1 MHVQRPRGA
10 NWQQRER
17 QRRIVF
23 ALVPLNSQGN
33 RTSTLPPGGHTGSLD
48 HFQVGLSSVFI
59 FGVRARGRD
68 ENPRGIPSENP
79 FFKIIL
85 DGRVAPR
92 STHAQ
97 SPALAKTTQNLI
109 SDSLPLCSSFVEK

>member
-1 MHVQRPRGA
+1 MHVQRTRGA

-33 RTSTLPPGGHTGSLD
+33 RSSTLPPGGHTGSLD
-48 HFQVGLSSVFI
+48 HYQMGLSSVFI
-59 FGVRARGRD
+59 FGVRARGRE

-85 DGRVAPR
+85 YWMAGLHLGLRMR
-92 STHAQ
+92 R
-97 SPALAKTTQNLI
+97 ALR
-109 SDSLPLCSSFVEK
+109 